1 MIRKIKQIDG
11 WSIGKNKIVR
21 KLTISLDDEVGEIL
35 NEKKKQTGITYGR
48 IINSSLRK
56 DFGLVI

>member
-11 WSIGKNKIVR
+11 WSIGENMIAR

-35 NEKKKQTGITYGR
+35 NEKKKQTGISYGR

>member
-11 WSIGKNKIVR
+11 WSIGENKTSR

-35 NEKKKQTGITYGR
+35 NEKKKQTGISYGR

-56 DFGLVI
+56 GF

>member
-11 WSIGKNKIVR
+11 WSIGENKIVR

>member
-1 MIRKIKQIDG
+1 MSRKTKQIAG
-11 WSIGKNKIVR
+11 WSIGENKIAR